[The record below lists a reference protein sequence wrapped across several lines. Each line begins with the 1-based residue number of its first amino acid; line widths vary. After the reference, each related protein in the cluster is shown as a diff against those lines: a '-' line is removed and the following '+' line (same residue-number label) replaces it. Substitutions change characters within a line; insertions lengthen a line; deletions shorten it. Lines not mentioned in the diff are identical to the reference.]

1 MKSSKN
7 DFASMTIDKY
17 PSSIK
22 NQKKITIPKIIMND
36 PFKNKIKQ
44 NHINNIKLPS
54 IKCSSTKNASSKY
67 DLNDFQEYSIIKNHT
82 LYNSLI
88 NKNNNNNINLYN
100 DNIQDNSNHIYK
112 NKSQDNIKNI
122 NYIYDYKYKNIP
134 YNYNKKSNN
143 INLKKS
149 SSAIFSPNSYK
160 LISKYGVKNI
170 FNFHKNLMA
179 INKISYDK
187 SLRQNYINI
196 TKEENIKK
204 DNYINN
210 ISKKDIKT
218 GIFGPSNNIVSVIR
232 AKMERLKYDK
242 IYKGVDDDIKELIK
256 DEIMDA
262 QVKLKRKPDE
272 LNKKKFQIRPLY
284 LRKLD
289 KYRYLSKMN
298 IIREINQMSNTPVIV
313 KDGQVMLKLIN
324 DAFDNFK
331 ISNQ

>member
-7 DFASMTIDKY
+7 NFTSITIDKY

-22 NQKKITIPKIIMND
+22 NQKKIIIPKIIMND

-54 IKCSSTKNASSKY
+54 IKCSSTKNAYSKY

-187 SLRQNYINI
+187 SLRQNYI
-196 TKEENIKK
+196 
-204 DNYINN
+204 
-210 ISKKDIKT
+210 
-218 GIFGPSNNIVSVIR
+218 
-232 AKMERLKYDK
+232 
-242 IYKGVDDDIKELIK
+242 
-256 DEIMDA
+256 
-262 QVKLKRKPDE
+262 
-272 LNKKKFQIRPLY
+272 
-284 LRKLD
+284 
-289 KYRYLSKMN
+289 
-298 IIREINQMSNTPVIV
+298 
-313 KDGQVMLKLIN
+313 
-324 DAFDNFK
+324 
-331 ISNQ
+331 